1 MEFAALNIDLHL
13 DEVNIFT
20 LTYIEIH
27 LTDNF
32 CTNDSFSQ
40 MLMIIWLRYMRDDL
54 LMSFISCIENVIMLF
69 SPQSDFQLMFS
80 RALWLRTLNV
90 YLSKSRA
97 S

>member
-1 MEFAALNIDLHL
+1 MIC
-13 DEVNIFT
+13 IRQS
-20 LTYIEIH
+20 

-32 CTNDSFSQ
+32 CTNDSFLQ
-40 MLMIIWLRYMRDDL
+40 MLMIIIESQTLHL